1 MRAPD
6 FVLCLL
12 DASGGSIQGRTLLQK
27 RAYFVSVLMGQ
38 DEPLGFTAHYYGP
51 YSPMIDGAVTQ
62 LKSLGFVD
70 EATIGFGSMG
80 GEGFEVKRY
89 DYRLTE
95 DGRKITDVLKK
106 SNQDDWQRICEIL
119 RVLERAGDP
128 NYVELSFAAKTFF
141 VLRAKKKAMKRE
153 ELIREAKSFD
163 WKIPSSS
170 LERALSLLEQVG
182 LTPSP

>member
-38 DEPLGFTAHYYGP
+38 DEPFGFTAHYYGP
-51 YSPMIDGAVTQ
+51 YSPIIDSAVTQ
-62 LKSLGFVD
+62 LKSLGFID
-70 EATIGFGSMG
+70 EATIGFGATS

-95 DGRKITDVLKK
+95 DGRKIAAALKAA
-106 SNQDDWQRICEIL
+106 NQDDWQRICGIL
-119 RVLERAGDP
+119 KLLEEAGAP
-128 NYVELSFAAKTFF
+128 NYIELSFAAKAFF

-163 WKIPSSS
+163 WKIPASS

-182 LTPSP
+182 LARTP